1 MEKKSRE
8 RTFNNKKK
16 SLSLLIFK
24 NIPWIIEYVF
34 LFNSNVDVEEEIFEW
49 HKINLINI
57 ISEKKTVLLINI
69 YSSIVCYNLKN

>member
-1 MEKKSRE
+1 MGKKSRE

-24 NIPWIIEYVF
+24 NLPWIIEYVF
-34 LFNSNVDVEEEIFEW
+34 LINSNVDVEEEIFEW

-57 ISEKKTVLLINI
+57 ILEKKQFCWLIFI
-69 YSSIVCYNLKN
+69 LQLFAII

>member
-24 NIPWIIEYVF
+24 NLPWIIEYVF
-34 LFNSNVDVEEEIFEW
+34 LTNSNVDVEEEIFEW
-49 HKINLINI
+49 HNINLINI

>member
-24 NIPWIIEYVF
+24 NLPWIIEYVF
-34 LFNSNVDVEEEIFEW
+34 LINSNVDVEEEIFEW

-57 ISEKKTVLLINI
+57 ISEKKT
-69 YSSIVCYNLKN
+69 SSVD

>member
-24 NIPWIIEYVF
+24 NLPWIIEYVF
-34 LFNSNVDVEEEIFEW
+34 LINSNVDVEEEIFEW